1 MTCAT
6 GSQKPS
12 ITRIRAW
19 SAILVRQTNR
29 PHGSVVPHPLQN
41 AHDGCRRH
49 LKTDPVSE
57 RQNWISFRMP
67 LTRSQTWLVNPGCRS
82 RRTAIA
88 SRHSCSM
95 EGADGPVL
103 STGNKLPISA
113 DGSRRRS
120 WFIRHADRPDLLG
133 HNCRP
138 LSVVKEVGPCLPT
151 GNIRVYCGT
160 RAQLGLGGSLPMTR
174 LVPSSTPAMI

>member
-1 MTCAT
+1 MGRMHLPQLWFIVVLTSHGGGRRIGPPRLHDR
-6 GSQKPS
+6 GSG
-12 ITRIRAW
+12 AE
-19 SAILVRQTNR
+19 
-29 PHGSVVPHPLQN
+29 
-41 AHDGCRRH
+41 CRRH

-138 LSVVKEVGPCLPT
+138 LSVVKEVGPCPPT
-151 GNIRVYCGT
+151 VNIMVYCGT
-160 RAQLGLGGSLPMTR
+160 RAQLGLGGSLPMSR
-174 LVPSSTPAMI
+174 LVPSSMRP